1 MLSSLFFSRSCRKPT
16 EVSLAMAVSR
26 PRESTSLLSTDS
38 DKTYFNLPGKNVENQ
53 LKIPNLFPCLRSIFH
68 KATAI
73 ILYSNAVFY
82 MTYSCIQASLAS
94 LLQEHYGLSIL
105 EVGFCY
111 LAFGSATSYG
121 VGMIAD
127 YNYQPM
133 DGLFNTERTLLHHWR
148 CNS

>member
-1 MLSSLFFSRSCRKPT
+1 MSKI
-16 EVSLAMAVSR
+16 
-26 PRESTSLLSTDS
+26 
-38 DKTYFNLPGKNVENQ
+38 Q
-53 LKIPNLFPCLRSIFH
+53 LKIPNLFPCLRIIFH

-73 ILYSNAVFY
+73 IVYSNAVFY
-82 MTYSCIQASLAS
+82 LSYSCIQASLAS

-111 LAFGSATSYG
+111 LAFGSATSYR

-133 DGLFNTERTLLHHWR
+133 DGLFNTERTWLHHWR